1 MKKFIAII
9 SLCFCCCSHVYAN
22 VAKSQILSTNLIV
35 WNTQAALAR
44 FEAAKYKNDF
54 YQLANFYQPQIN
66 PLYCSIASSVIV
78 LNALKYGNIA
88 SQKELEVQV
97 PASLGGGSVAYNL
110 YSQIN
115 FLNATTDKIKLRD
128 VIELKKPKEVKNGKE
143 VFDAG
148 LSLTDLDKMLKDA
161 YKMKVKIVYA
171 EKDNAKSVN
180 KFRQDLKEV
189 LNDNKN
195 FIIANFD
202 GKVLGSNTGG
212 HMSPLVAYDQETD
225 SVLVLDVA
233 LHKGLWYFAP
243 LSKLYEAMN
252 TKDSD
257 HYRGYLIVGK

>member
-1 MKKFIAII
+1 MKKFITII
-9 SLCFCCCSHVYAN
+9 LFCFCYSTHVCAN
-22 VAKSQILSTNLIV
+22 VEKSQIVSTNLIM
-35 WNTQAALAR
+35 WNTQAAITR

-54 YQLANFYQPQIN
+54 YQLVNFYQPQIN
-66 PLYCSIASSVIV
+66 PLYCAVASSVIV

-88 SQKELEVQV
+88 SQKQLEVQV
-97 PASLGGGSVAYNL
+97 PESLGGGSIPYNL

-115 FLNATTDKIKLRD
+115 FLNAATNKIKLREI
-128 VIELKKPKEVKNGKE
+128 IELKKPKEIKNGKE

-148 LSLTDLDKMLKDA
+148 ISLSNLHDILKNV
-161 YKMKVKIVYA
+161 YKVKVQMVYA
-171 EKDNAKSVN
+171 NKDNAKSVN

-189 LNDNKN
+189 LSDNKN

-212 HMSPLVAYDQETD
+212 HMSPLAAYDQETD
-225 SVLVLDVA
+225 SVLILDVA
-233 LHKGLWYFAP
+233 LHKDLWYFVP

-252 TKDSD
+252 SKDAD